1 MWTWIF
7 FSLSEYPGMGLL
19 GYWAWTFALVANS
32 PIVSQSVYQSVSS
45 LTPEFA
51 LVANAPAVSQPI
63 DSPANVLFLWPHHV
77 ASRFLAPQPVIEPVL
92 PAVEMWSPNCW
103 AAREVPVLPVL
114 NDIPLLV
121 NMLNELSSSYCVSE
135 SFVDNLSFF

>member
-1 MWTWIF
+1 MH
-7 FSLSEYPGMGLL
+7 GMIAYHKGPLVLL
-19 GYWAWTFALVANS
+19 ISFL
-32 PIVSQSVYQSVSS
+32 
-45 LTPEFA
+45 F
-51 LVANAPAVSQPI
+51 
-63 DSPANVLFLWPHHV
+63 VLFLWPRHM
-77 ASRFLAPQPVIEPVL
+77 ASGFLVPQPVIEPVL

-103 AAREVPVLPVL
+103 AARKVPVLPVL